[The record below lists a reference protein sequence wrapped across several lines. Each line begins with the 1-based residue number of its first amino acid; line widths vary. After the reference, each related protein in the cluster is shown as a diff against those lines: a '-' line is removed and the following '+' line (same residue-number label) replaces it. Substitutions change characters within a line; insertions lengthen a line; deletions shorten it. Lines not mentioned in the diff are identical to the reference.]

1 MRISRFPSITFLV
14 NGQFCLSYLS
24 LRYEGKWE
32 VVVFVNSTGLIS
44 NMRAGNPMV
53 RSEKCLHLSAYVCIC
68 LYKHVTGDH
77 YFRVC
82 PFVWFSMRL
91 FHHCLSAMSNVKL
104 ASLPIHPLLTIFL
117 VADTRLYTL
126 VRRSVRRSV
135 RRLVRHIF
143 ELRAVFALLLLPNRP
158 RLDCRVSGLV
168 FNTDC
173 KREMC
178 IPNWG
183 YCWYRTWNQNLNGL
197 SIKTCST

>member
-1 MRISRFPSITFLV
+1 MRISRFPSITFLC

-44 NMRAGNPMV
+44 NKRAGNPMV

-77 YFRVC
+77 YFRVW

-104 ASLPIHPLLTIFL
+104 ASLPIHPLLTIFFSIQIVRGKCAYPIGDIVDTELGIKISTGCLSRPVPHSPFCLEHSQL
-117 VADTRLYTL
+117 VHRKKDGTA
-126 VRRSVRRSV
+126 
-135 RRLVRHIF
+135 
-143 ELRAVFALLLLPNRP
+143 
-158 RLDCRVSGLV
+158 
-168 FNTDC
+168 
-173 KREMC
+173 
-178 IPNWG
+178 
-183 YCWYRTWNQNLNGL
+183 
-197 SIKTCST
+197 